1 MRRRGWVFIET
12 VAAMVLLTFLAGV
25 LAVGVNRQQSGL
37 MRLRN
42 SRAAARLAEAMLNS
56 QSLPK
61 PADGRVEVNSIF
73 PATQPSAGLV
83 WIKVTATV
91 DGRSVQ
97 LIGLRT
103 AGGQP

>member
-42 SRAAARLAEAMLNS
+42 SRAAARLAEAVLNG
-56 QSLPK
+56 QSLPT
-61 PADGRVEVNSIF
+61 PAGGKVEMHPITA
-73 PATQPSAGLV
+73 ATQPSGLV
-83 WIKVTATV
+83 WIKLTATV
-91 DGRSVQ
+91 EGRSVQ
-97 LIGLRT
+97 LIGLSS